1 MARKGVKTAA
11 GYAATPESSL
21 GSHAVK
27 PFGET
32 AVDGTPAMA
41 PPRSPPPARAPTP
54 APPAPPPAGK
64 SSPPSAPKARPRAQ
78 PPLMT
83 EAEQMAEVTRNP
95 IVEVDVSYER
105 GPNTSGEPLKVATE
119 VWTQNTVYAVDSRMR
134 CVAVR
139 SAADSKLIDDHPF
152 LGTRLVGGQVKG
164 EGTVEMS
171 YPLPRPGSFAVFEGR
186 KGKKRRFSRTSA
198 VERVVLRLR
207 VVTITGPDVTPSW
220 EELVA
225 D

>member
-11 GYAATPESSL
+11 GYAATSASTPASAPVQPNSR
-21 GSHAVK
+21 
-27 PFGET
+27 T
-32 AVDGTPAMA
+32 AVDGTPAIA
-41 PPRSPPPARAPTP
+41 PPRAPTP
-54 APPAPPPAGK
+54 IPPAPPPAGK
-64 SSPPSAPKARPRAQ
+64 PAASKAKHKAKRPV
-78 PPLMT
+78 MT
-83 EAEQMAEVTRNP
+83 EAEQMAELTRNA

-105 GPNTSGEPLKVATE
+105 GQNLSAEPLKVATE
-119 VWTQNTVYAVDSRMR
+119 VWTQNNVYAVDSRMR

-139 SAADSKLIDDHPF
+139 SAADNTLVGDHPF